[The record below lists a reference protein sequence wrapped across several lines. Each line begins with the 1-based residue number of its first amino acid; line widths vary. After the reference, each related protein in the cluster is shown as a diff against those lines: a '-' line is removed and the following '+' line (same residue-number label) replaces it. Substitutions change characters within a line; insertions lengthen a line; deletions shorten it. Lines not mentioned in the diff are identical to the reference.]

1 MFVGGREDEERGDC
15 GRVVGLRIMSVWGF
29 WMWWIETVGVPL
41 RVRNILDREMEPD

>member
-1 MFVGGREDEERGDC
+1 VFVGGREDEERGDW
-15 GRVVGLRIMSVWGF
+15 VGLRIMSVCGF

>member
-1 MFVGGREDEERGDC
+1 MFVGGREDEDEERGDW
-15 GRVVGLRIMSVWGF
+15 VGLRIMSVWGF